1 MEVKML
7 NLINVILGGA
17 LLVTGRK
24 LFWLFVG
31 ALGFITGM
39 QLTARFWHGPE
50 GLAIILGL
58 VVGLVF
64 AGLAVFLQTIA
75 IAIAGFLAGGYILSM
90 LVSMLGLQTTTLTWI
105 VYIVGGILGVI
116 LVSYLFD
123 WAVITL
129 SSMAGASLV
138 VQALLSGRAASGLV
152 FTILFIAGIVIQ
164 GSMLRAEKK
173 PEATD

>member
-1 MEVKML
+1 ML
-7 NLINVILGGA
+7 DLINVILGGA

-50 GLAIILGL
+50 GLAIIAGL
-58 VVGLVF
+58 VIGLIF
-64 AGLAVFLQTIA
+64 AGLAVFLQSVA
-75 IAIAGFLAGGYILSM
+75 IAIAGFLAGGYILSVLAGM
-90 LVSMLGLQTTTLTWI
+90 FGFQTVALTLV

-123 WAVITL
+123 WAVIIL

-138 VQALLSGRAASGLV
+138 VQALLTGRAASGLV
-152 FTILFIAGIVIQ
+152 FIILFIAGVVIQ
-164 GSMLRAEKK
+164 GSTLSAEKK
-173 PEATD
+173 TKATD

>member
-1 MEVKML
+1 ML

-31 ALGFITGM
+31 AIGFITGM

-50 GLAIILGL
+50 GLSIVASL
-58 VVGLVF
+58 VVGLIF

-75 IAIAGFLAGGYILSM
+75 IGIAGFLAGGYTLSA
-90 LVSMLGLQTTTLTWI
+90 LVGMLGLQTSAANWV
-105 VYIVGGILGVI
+105 VYIVGGIIGVI

-129 SSMAGASLV
+129 SSMAGASLII
-138 VQALLSGRAASGLV
+138 QAFFSERAAGGLI
-152 FTILFIAGIVIQ
+152 FFILLIAGVVIQ
-164 GSMLRAEKK
+164 GSTLRAEKK
-173 PEATD
+173 QSAEN

>member
-31 ALGFITGM
+31 ALGFIIGI
-39 QLTARFWHGPE
+39 QLTARFWQGPE
-50 GLAIILGL
+50 GLAIVAGL
-58 VVGLVF
+58 VIGLVF
-64 AGLAVFLQTIA
+64 AGLAVFLQTVA
-75 IAIAGFLAGGYILSM
+75 IGIAGFLAGGYILSV
-90 LVSMLGLQTTTLTWI
+90 LAGMLGLQTTTLTLVI
-105 VYIVGGILGVI
+105 YIVGGIIGVL

-129 SSMAGASLV
+129 SSMAGASLI
-138 VQALLSGRAASGLV
+138 VQALLSGRAASVLV
-152 FTILFIAGIVIQ
+152 FAILFIAGVAIQ
-164 GSMLRAEKK
+164 GSTLRAEKK
-173 PEATD
+173 QQATD

>member
-1 MEVKML
+1 ML

-31 ALGFITGM
+31 AIGFITGM
-39 QLTARFWHGPE
+39 QLTSRFWNGPE
-50 GLAIILGL
+50 GLAIVAGL
-58 VVGLVF
+58 VLGLVF

-75 IAIAGFLAGGYILSM
+75 IGIAGFLAGGYTLSA
-90 LVSMLGLQTTTLTWI
+90 LVGMLGIQTSAANWI
-105 VYIVGGILGVI
+105 VYIVGGIIGVI

-129 SSMAGASLV
+129 SSLAGASLL
-138 VQALLSGRAASGLV
+138 VQAFLSERAAGGPI
-152 FTILFIAGIVIQ
+152 FFILFIAGVVIQ
-164 GSMLRAEKK
+164 GSVLRTEKK
-173 PEATD
+173 QPAAS